1 MAPSR
6 GTRARAMKS
15 VKKMLGKG
23 GGGGGGSGK
32 GNEPAA
38 WEDFSAFT
46 NTAPI
51 APGGGGGGG
60 GGRRHDAMAMGAGA
74 RASSIED
81 AEGPHPLTKAWAGRI
96 KNAKVRAA
104 FMDEPI
110 AGYTSARDLKVLCGT
125 WNTNGKSPPAD
136 LDVSRWLD
144 ASSRPDVVVVGFQE
158 IVPLTAGK
166 VLAVEDDKATREW
179 EAIIERALNDAA
191 TTATTTAAA
200 AAAPKNAAAFASDTS
215 WQRAGQPPRT
225 QTPQSAAGW
234 TSFDSPGVSGGG
246 GGWTSFDAPA
256 FPGAAAAAAGRDR
269 YIRLASKQLVGVYIT
284 VYVNASTAEHTR
296 DVRVHTVSTGFNIG
310 LNLGGFKTP
319 DITLGNKGG
328 AAVWMR
334 VYSTPIVFICSHLS
348 AGSKEGDAEK
358 RSADFGEIV
367 TKLSFPA
374 PPSASSD
381 GVAEKP
387 AGVADAH
394 AAVWLGDLNYR
405 LNLPDDRVRAAIA
418 SGNCASLLGSDQ
430 LLLERAAG
438 KAFVGWIEAPVT
450 FPPTYKYRPGTNTY
464 SGAGDAGAE
473 DENGGGGENGDA
485 GGARVKV
492 SAKEEKKKRTP
503 AWCDRILWRG
513 RDIRQNSYA
522 RAELTQSDHK
532 PVLAEFTIVAREL
545 QPERLQETLDSLRR
559 RLDAEEAASQPR
571 CTLENPQADFGDLK
585 HGETK
590 AISFRL
596 VNSGDVPARWGF
608 VPGGARGAAAR
619 AGGAAVARPRADGR
633 AAPSGRRGG
642 DSRERVRHER
652 HAARVRVVAA
662 GGERGRRC
670 RRDGEGTRR
679 RGRRRR
685 RRRRAG
691 DEIETGGKV
700 PGAGGVDRGGCAH
713 RRRARGRRWSRDAD
727 RGRRREVWRAVSVRA
742 AAGRR
747 RARGPARRD
756 VRAPGSAERGAR
768 RDFDLAHRRRARFLP
783 VRGGEVHPREQ
794 QRVAGRCWGGDRDV
808 RRRRRREPC
817 EWRFVRAFDHAE
829 SHRFLAR
836 QFY

>member
-1 MAPSR
+1 LAPSR

-619 AGGAAVARPRADGR
+619 AVAPPWLALAPTDGQLLPGEEVEIRASACVTNDTLRASASSPPGASGGGAADAMARGRGDGGGGGGGGGGPGMKSKPGEKSPARAGSI
-633 AAPSGRRGG
+633 A
-642 DSRERVRHER
+642 E
-652 HAARVRVVAA
+652 AARIAAARAVGAGLATPTAGGGVKFGAPCPSAPPPVVAA
-662 GGERGRRC
+662 PADPLAAMFELPDQPSEALDAILILHIEGG
-670 RRDGEGTRR
+670 
-679 RGRRRR
+679 
-685 RRRRAG
+685 
-691 DEIETGGKV
+691 
-700 PGAGGVDRGGCAH
+700 
-713 RRRARGRRWSRDAD
+713 
-727 RGRRREVWRAVSVRA
+727 
-742 AAGRR
+742 
-747 RARGPARRD
+747 
-756 VRAPGSAERGAR
+756 
-768 RDFDLAHRRRARFLP
+768 RDFFLS
-783 VRGGEVHPREQ
+783 
-794 QRVAGRCWGGDRDV
+794 VAGKYILGSNSGSPVAVGGGIGTFGGGGGGSPVSGGSYAPSTTPNLID
-808 RRRRRREPC
+808 
-817 EWRFVRAFDHAE
+817 F
-829 SHRFLAR
+829 
-836 QFY
+836 

>member
-1 MAPSR
+1 
-6 GTRARAMKS
+6 MKN
-15 VKKMLGKG
+15 G
-23 GGGGGGSGK
+23 GGGG
-32 GNEPAA
+32 
-38 WEDFSAFT
+38 
-46 NTAPI
+46 
-51 APGGGGGGG
+51 
-60 GGRRHDAMAMGAGA
+60 
-74 RASSIED
+74 
-81 AEGPHPLTKAWAGRI
+81 
-96 KNAKVRAA
+96 
-104 FMDEPI
+104 
-110 AGYTSARDLKVLCGT
+110 
-125 WNTNGKSPPAD
+125 
-136 LDVSRWLD
+136 
-144 ASSRPDVVVVGFQE
+144 
-158 IVPLTAGK
+158 
-166 VLAVEDDKATREW
+166 
-179 EAIIERALNDAA
+179 
-191 TTATTTAAA
+191 
-200 AAAPKNAAAFASDTS
+200 
-215 WQRAGQPPRT
+215 
-225 QTPQSAAGW
+225 
-234 TSFDSPGVSGGG
+234 
-246 GGWTSFDAPA
+246 
-256 FPGAAAAAAGRDR
+256 
-269 YIRLASKQLVGVYIT
+269 
-284 VYVNASTAEHTR
+284 
-296 DVRVHTVSTGFNIG
+296 
-310 LNLGGFKTP
+310 KT
-319 DITLGNKGG
+319 
-328 AAVWMR
+328 
-334 VYSTPIVFICSHLS
+334 
-348 AGSKEGDAEK
+348 
-358 RSADFGEIV
+358 
-367 TKLSFPA
+367 
-374 PPSASSD
+374 
-381 GVAEKP
+381 
-387 AGVADAH
+387 
-394 AAVWLGDLNYR
+394 
-405 LNLPDDRVRAAIA
+405 
-418 SGNCASLLGSDQ
+418 
-430 LLLERAAG
+430 
-438 KAFVGWIEAPVT
+438 
-450 FPPTYKYRPGTNTY
+450 
-464 SGAGDAGAE
+464 
-473 DENGGGGENGDA
+473 GDA

-503 AWCDRILWRG
+503 RVVATRILWRG

-608 VPGGARGAAAR
+608 VPGGRARRRRARGWRRRGSPSRRRTGSSFREKRWRFARARASRTTRCARPRRRRRGR
-619 AGGAAVARPRADGR
+619 AGGGAADAMAR
-633 AAPSGRRGG
+633 
-642 DSRERVRHER
+642 
-652 HAARVRVVAA
+652 
-662 GGERGRRC
+662 
-670 RRDGEGTRR
+670 GTRR